1 MSNVRGGVGAGRG
14 VRCVEHCA
22 TGEEKWDGGL
32 NTFKIEIA

>member
-1 MSNVRGGVGAGRG
+1 MSNVRGGVGRVGG

-22 TGEEKWDGGL
+22 TGEEKWGGGL